1 MGTILEFRLRGTN
14 LEEWRTDVP
23 APIAIKTICIVLLEL
38 EVQNEPR
45 RTEPLDA
52 LLRIAGNE
60 NKLRKEG
67 GTPFQYTIRMWPR
80 MRKARAHDFRMVR
93 ARHVMIR
100 GTREKST
107 TEMPKEK
114 LQENRRNIEGCA
126 NGPRWQRWE
135 FSLSLFL
142 SPSLYLYCVS
152 VKTIFNYLIL
162 RLHCVRA
169 WARAGACTGA

>member
-1 MGTILEFRLRGTN
+1 M
-14 LEEWRTDVP
+14 
-23 APIAIKTICIVLLEL
+23 
-38 EVQNEPR
+38 QNEPR

-52 LLRIAGNE
+52 LSRIAGNE

-80 MRKARAHDFRMVR
+80 MGRRRMKKARAHDFRMVR

-107 TEMPKEK
+107 TEMPNEK

-126 NGPRWQRWE
+126 NGPR
-135 FSLSLFL
+135 
-142 SPSLYLYCVS
+142 
-152 VKTIFNYLIL
+152 
-162 RLHCVRA
+162 
-169 WARAGACTGA
+169 